1 MNTQEIFDAWGR
13 DELDTVKAIVLL
25 KARVIDN
32 NTFIQ
37 KNSYYRDDMFR
48 PNGSY
53 LDLDSEW
60 YEYNNVL
67 NRLDE
72 AELDNAKIEGFI
84 ESVTEKL
91 GTVKNI
97 ELRIMWKG
105 STADLARLY
114 NEMFKAGL
122 IEIKGRDFSKHF
134 CLKDGKDLPLDFLEN
149 KGTNQK
155 DNSPKQEIM
164 KIQSQIRGM
173 KPESVE

>member
-1 MNTQEIFDAWGR
+1 MTTQEIFDAWGR
-13 DELDTVKAIVLL
+13 DELDTVKAIILL
-25 KARVIDN
+25 KTRVIEN

-37 KNSYYRDDMFR
+37 KNSYYRDDMFL
-48 PNGSY
+48 PPGAYDDPESGWTEHF
-53 LDLDSEW
+53 LMIE
-60 YEYNNVL
+60 
-67 NRLDE
+67 RLDN
-72 AELDNAKIEGFI
+72 AELDNAQIEGFI
-84 ESVTEKL
+84 KSVTEGL
-91 GTVKNI
+91 GTEK
-97 ELRIMWKG
+97 EPRIMWKG